1 MKQILTTI
9 LALFSLTTFSQNGDD
24 IKTNGLFY
32 KISLAATL
40 TINQDYTLTQDDD
53 TGPFLIPNAIF
64 INNTVGYQFDERA
77 SIGINLEYNNY
88 LKQDLNF
95 FPAYLGFSYN
105 ILDFDDVVFIRGGYG
120 RLIYINKNFEKGTMY
135 KLGLGYRTFDANFK
149 NSWLIGLDFSRKR
162 FGFKQ
167 TEKLSSVSVFFEFM
181 LF

>member
-1 MKQILTTI
+1 MKQVIFFI
-9 LALFSLTTFSQNGDD
+9 LALFSLTVSSQNEDK

-40 TINQDYTLTQDDD
+40 TINEEYTLTQDDD

-64 INNTVGYQFDERA
+64 VNNTLGYQFDERS
-77 SIGINLEYNNY
+77 SIGLNLEYNSY
-88 LKQDLNF
+88 FKQDFNF
-95 FPAYLGFSYN
+95 FPAYLGFSYT
-105 ILDFDDVVFIRGGYG
+105 IFDFDDVIFIRGGYG
-120 RLIYINKNFEKGTMY
+120 RLLNINKSFEKGTMY
-135 KLGLGYRTFDANFK
+135 KLGLGLRTFDADFK

-162 FGFKQ
+162 FGFRQ